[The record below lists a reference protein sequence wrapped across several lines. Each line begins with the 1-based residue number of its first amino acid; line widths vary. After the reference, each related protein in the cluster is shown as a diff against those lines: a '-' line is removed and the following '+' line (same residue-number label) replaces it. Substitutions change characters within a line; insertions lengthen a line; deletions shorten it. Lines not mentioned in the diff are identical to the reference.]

1 MINNQVQVID
11 KNNRIGAMSGEVG
24 ATSEDN
30 HQQQQVVVKSY
41 VTKSNLMFIH
51 FDYFEEDETYGRG
64 RLLQL
69 SQHKWANQTPPQ
81 VADQTSLKLFHRWRL

>member
-1 MINNQVQVID
+1 
-11 KNNRIGAMSGEVG
+11 MSGEVG

-30 HQQQQVVVKSY
+30 HQQQQAVVKSY
-41 VTKSNLMFIH
+41 LTKSNLMFIYFEH
-51 FDYFEEDETYGRG
+51 FEEDETFGRG

-81 VADQTSLKLFHRWRL
+81 VADQMSLKLFHR